1 MLPEVDEASSSAAQL
16 APVDYCSHT
25 NFSLGE
31 VAACQA
37 GFIQC
42 FKDFSSCALR
52 HYVRCRTR
60 IDDMH
65 KHIHSNRKF
74 PVGW

>member
-52 HYVRCRTR
+52 HYSGTDRFKVKN
-60 IDDMH
+60 IFSPLV
-65 KHIHSNRKF
+65 KHTG
-74 PVGW
+74 V